1 MQLAPLRA
9 AAALRRAAR
18 RAAACAT
25 TCRAAP
31 PQPAA
36 APPPARRSLPPT
48 TRRAAAAP
56 RTHLPTITLH
66 TPTRR
71 GVAASAAGGANT
83 PSDAAAAAPAP
94 ALLRVRLLRV
104 PGADVDA
111 LSDVLLG
118 CGALSVSVED
128 AAAGTASESALYLEN
143 IAASGPGGA
152 TTWNVCV
159 VTALFTDLA
168 AWHDAAAEASS
179 ALGGRDLLS
188 DNAADVA
195 LDNALDEDWEA
206 AIKAEYRP
214 TQVTPGSES
223 SKAVWIIPDWCTS
236 PDPSAVNIILE
247 PGLAFGTG
255 EHPTTRLCLTWL
267 SESIKGGEC
276 VMDYGAGSGVLAL
289 GALRLGAACACAT
302 DVDALAVGACLSN
315 AALNGVPAGSKILQ
329 SAQVGASLSDALPLW
344 ALPLPSRD
352 ASDAEKTATSS
363 GTAGGAFDVVVAN
376 ILLNPLL
383 DLEPRLAWYAAG
395 GARLALS
402 GLLASQAPVVMAA
415 YATHFEQMSVR
426 TEGEWALVTGV
437 RNGVAASPGGGG
449 SA

>member
-31 PQPAA
+31 P
-36 APPPARRSLPPT
+36 PPPAALPPAPRRSLPHAA
-48 TRRAAAAP
+48 RRAAAAP

-66 TPTRR
+66 TRR
-71 GVAASAAGGANT
+71 GVTTSAAGGDNT
-83 PSDAAAAAPAP
+83 PSDAAAAAPSP

-152 TTWNVCV
+152 NTWTLCV
-159 VTALFTDLA
+159 VTALFTDLP

-223 SKAVWIIPDWCTS
+223 SKAVWIIPDWCTP

-267 SESIKGGEC
+267 ADAIKGGES

-315 AALNGVPAGSKILQ
+315 AVLNGVPAGSKILQ
-329 SAQVGASLSDALPLW
+329 SAQVGASLTDALPLW

-352 ASDAEKTATSS
+352 GSDAASATST

-383 DLEPRLAWYAAG
+383 DLEPRLAWYAAT

-402 GLLASQAPVVMAA
+402 GLLASQAPGVMAL
-415 YATHFEQMSVR
+415 YAKHFEQLSVR

-437 RNGVAASPGGGG
+437 RNGVPASPGGGG